1 MECDNNLMKHAIE
14 TPVEMPAVAGRTLKY
29 FIRKGER
36 AKWSA
41 RRTGVL
47 AACVGLILF
56 GSIDS
61 LKADDVGVGEG
72 IVEGAIED
80 GGFGKELFTFIG
92 IQLVEAT
99 VNGGLNQL
107 NNAAPGSGAGTLM
120 SALGGNTT
128 DAQLANISSQ
138 IAVAQGMIAS
148 LQANLDNFE
157 NQTSSM
163 LQGIANKID
172 WQNYGDAR
180 KQVDAD

>member
-1 MECDNNLMKHAIE
+1 MQYATSTPAQWLAI
-14 TPVEMPAVAGRTLKY
+14 GKRTLKSL
-29 FIRKGER
+29 IGKGAR

-72 IVEGAIED
+72 VVEGAIED

-120 SALGGNTT
+120 RAPG
-128 DAQLANISSQ
+128 
-138 IAVAQGMIAS
+138 
-148 LQANLDNFE
+148 
-157 NQTSSM
+157 
-163 LQGIANKID
+163 
-172 WQNYGDAR
+172 
-180 KQVDAD
+180 